1 MGGFSKR
8 DKNIIILQTCKMEET
23 KEAPDG
29 KFKFSQENEGYD
41 G

>member
-1 MGGFSKR
+1 MGGFSKIK
-8 DKNIIILQTCKMEET
+8 KNNIAPETCKIEET